1 MSHLRNYFENNDK
14 RLINKFNHYFDV
26 YERHFS
32 KFRGKKVTIVEI
44 GVFQGG
50 SLQMWRDYFGPDATI
65 WGIDIDPNCKTLEE
79 KDTHILIGSQEDPA
93 FLNSIVD
100 KIGPIDLLIDDGGHT
115 QNQQI
120 VTFDVL
126 FKHIKEDGVF
136 LCEDVHTSYWNVY
149 GGGNRRQG
157 TFIEYSKLLVDKINA
172 HHSEEASL
180 VVDEFTRTANSIHFY
195 DSIVVIEKAKMVP
208 PSSKTM
214 GKRSF
219 PYQPEK
225 KTFIEKVTLHALVRI
240 NKLLRVFKL
249 KGICVN
255 KMMELNCKL

>member
-14 RLINKFNHYFDV
+14 RLINKFNHYFDA

-79 KDTHILIGSQEDPA
+79 KDTHILIGSQEDPE
-93 FLNSIVD
+93 FLNSIVA

-120 VTFDVL
+120 VTLDVL
-126 FKHIKEDGVF
+126 FNHIKEDGVF
-136 LCEDVHTSYWNVY
+136 LCEDVHTSYMNVY
-149 GGGNRRQG
+149 GGGNLRQG
-157 TFIEYSKLLVDKINA
+157 TFIEYSKLLIDKINA

-195 DSIVVIEKAKMVP
+195 DSIVVIEKAKMIP
-208 PSSKTM
+208 PSSKMM
-214 GKRSF
+214 GQRSF
-219 PYQPEK
+219 PYLPEK
-225 KTFIEKVTLHALVRI
+225 KTFTEKVTLHALVHI
-240 NKLLRVFKL
+240 NKLLRKFKV
-249 KGICVN
+249 KGFCVN

>member
-79 KDTHILIGSQEDPA
+79 KDTHILIGSQEDPD

-126 FKHIKEDGVF
+126 FKH
-136 LCEDVHTSYWNVY
+136 
-149 GGGNRRQG
+149 
-157 TFIEYSKLLVDKINA
+157 SK
-172 HHSEEASL
+172 
-180 VVDEFTRTANSIHFY
+180 
-195 DSIVVIEKAKMVP
+195 
-208 PSSKTM
+208 
-214 GKRSF
+214 
-219 PYQPEK
+219 
-225 KTFIEKVTLHALVRI
+225 
-240 NKLLRVFKL
+240 
-249 KGICVN
+249 
-255 KMMELNCKL
+255 